1 MAGYRRLQSGHWVGT
16 TQCRQLIVMCAKLM
30 IHSIVTAFLI
40 SIMRPSKSI
49 TISFTE
55 LNLTGENILRN
66 LSWMSAWCWLLTKQY
81 YSIWP
86 PGGYTWNR
94 EAAVDETWNQTFI
107 ARVSRLR
114 NPACILLWR
123 TELTVSCR
131 EYKKPIVTR
140 QSHTENG
147 YLTNKSNMWSQS
159 GKSSRACLHK
169 SVAISM

>member
-1 MAGYRRLQSGHWVGT
+1 MQTTHRNVCKADDTFDSDSVFNLDNATFEVNYYFLYWAEFDRRKYSKEL
-16 TQCRQLIVMCAKLM
+16 VMNERMMLTSNKAIL
-30 IHSIVTAFLI
+30 
-40 SIMRPSKSI
+40 
-49 TISFTE
+49 
-55 LNLTGENILRN
+55 LNLT
-66 LSWMSAWCWLLTKQY
+66 
-81 YSIWP
+81 P
-86 PGGYTWNR
+86 
-94 EAAVDETWNQTFI
+94 FI

-123 TELTVSCR
+123 TERTVSCR